1 MGRTLA
7 LPGTER
13 RLQAFEITGKM
24 AKSRANPEPAR
35 NSRVRE
41 SSSGLPRPWSE
52 FLGVVLLAI
61 GVLML
66 GGLFSYQFGAG
77 TLMGPVGRLVASALY
92 AALGMGSYL
101 LVLGVLGLGV
111 KALLGDAMELRAGEG
126 VGFTLATVMGC
137 VLLHVMFPGY
147 RIHGYTAGGL
157 AGELLG
163 EIGLGLFDRAGTYLV
178 AGALLCVGLFA
189 STPLS
194 TAHVVAGARWV
205 GRSVVAIGQYL
216 WGGLTGLADAL
227 RGRPV
232 EEEVGEDEEAEEDE
246 EEEVEEEEE
255 EEDEEEAEE
264 APKPKRRRR
273 KPKAAAPAEEDE
285 EEEPALAP
293 AQVADA
299 PRKNRKLPRRPEDM
313 PEIVLAAPARSE
325 AEAKPAGGK
334 KKTEAVPVVEIE
346 EPAAAPK
353 RRRKPKAEP
362 EPSEDVE
369 ETSEQVAE
377 DMSEEPE
384 ELAAPPP
391 ARKAAKKAPPR
402 PQELAAQAAA
412 EIVDED
418 LPFEPTPAPAAVK
431 GPTIVPPAPAPTR
444 APEQLSL
451 APAPKPVEKVPA
463 IPGIVRLTSGA
474 YNLPPSKLFEAAE
487 APAVEVDKNFVLEQA
502 DRIEHAL
509 AQFKVN
515 GKVTKIHPG
524 PVITR
529 YEFKPD
535 PGVKLSRIESLEN
548 DLAMALEAIAIRILA
563 PIPGK
568 ATVGFEVPNKH
579 REMVSIKE
587 ILESES
593 FDAARGGKLPMVLGK
608 NITGKPVAIDLAKA
622 PHLLVAGATGSG
634 KSVGVNAMICSL
646 LYACTPEDV
655 RMIMI
660 DPKMLELSIYKD
672 IPHLLLPVITDAEQA
687 NLALRWAVDEMER
700 RYAVLSDAQVRDIGG
715 YNKKLPQ
722 LISEWEAEKRALEE
736 AAADAAAAVREDG
749 DEEAMPGEL
758 LGGMTFDE
766 DGPVESFGGLPSGAK
781 VGDKPEKMPYIVVI
795 IDEFADLMMVASKE
809 VETSVARIAAK
820 ARACGIHLILATQR
834 PSVDVITGTIKNNF
848 PSRIAFQVTSDVDS
862 RTILDGKGA
871 KQLLGMGDMLHMDRG
886 GQPQR
891 VHGCYVSE
899 EEILK
904 VVAFIKKQARPVYNL
919 AIAAKRDEED
929 EDEGASDRR
938 ADPLYDKAVQIVAE
952 TRKVSTSMIQRRLN
966 IGYNRAAKIV
976 EMMEAEGVIG
986 PARGTAPREVY
997 VQAA

>member
-1 MGRTLA
+1 M
-7 LPGTER
+7 
-13 RLQAFEITGKM
+13 
-24 AKSRANPEPAR
+24 
-35 NSRVRE
+35 RE
-41 SSSGLPRPWSE
+41 SSSGLPRPWGE

-66 GGLFSYQFGAG
+66 GGLFSYQFGTG
-77 TLMGPVGRLVASALY
+77 TLMGPVGRLVAGALY
-92 AALGMGSYL
+92 ASLGMGSYL

-111 KALLGDAMELRAGEG
+111 KALLGDAMELRSGEG
-126 VGFTLATVMGC
+126 LGFSLATVAGC
-137 VLLHVMFPGY
+137 VLLHVMFPAY
-147 RIHGYTAGGL
+147 RIYGFTAGGL
-157 AGELLG
+157 AGEVLG
-163 EIGLGLFDRAGTYLV
+163 EIGLGMFDQAGTYLI

-194 TAHVVAGARWV
+194 TAHLVAAVRMLAHGFI
-205 GRSVVAIGQYL
+205 AIGQYL
-216 WGGLTGLADAL
+216 WGGLVGIGESL
-227 RGRPV
+227 RGRADTV
-232 EEEVGEDEEAEEDE
+232 EDEEEEAEDEEEEAEEDEVEEEEAEEEEEE
-246 EEEVEEEEE
+246 EEEVEEE
-255 EEDEEEAEE
+255 
-264 APKPKRRRR
+264 PKPKRRR
-273 KPKAAAPAEEDE
+273 KPKTKAAEQEVEAPA
-285 EEEPALAP
+285 PALPP
-293 AQVADA
+293 AAVAEA
-299 PRKNRKLPRRPEDM
+299 PRRNRKVARRPEDM
-313 PEIVLAAPARSE
+313 PEIVLTAARPE
-325 AEAKPAGGK
+325 AEASKA
-334 KKTEAVPVVEIE
+334 
-346 EPAAAPK
+346 EPAKAEPDLAEDVAPK
-353 RRRKPKAEP
+353 RRRKPAKVEP
-362 EPSEDVE
+362 EVSTDIDEAPGHVVEDR
-369 ETSEQVAE
+369 
-377 DMSEEPE
+377 SEEPD
-384 ELAAPPP
+384 ELPAP
-391 ARKAAKKAPPR
+391 AKAKAGKKAPPR
-402 PQELAAQAAA
+402 PQELAATVEVTTELDDEESAPPPIAARTPVVPA
-412 EIVDED
+412 SAPARVPEQ
-418 LPFEPTPAPAAVK
+418 LPLAPAAAAV
-431 GPTIVPPAPAPTR
+431 
-444 APEQLSL
+444 
-451 APAPKPVEKVPA
+451 KPVERVPS
-463 IPGIVRLTSGA
+463 IPGIVRLTSGP
-474 YNLPPSKLFEAAE
+474 YNLPPSKLFETADT
-487 APAVEVDKNFVLEQA
+487 PVVEVDKNFVLEQA
-502 DRIEHAL
+502 ERIEHAL

-568 ATVGFEVPNKH
+568 ATVGFEVPNAT
-579 REMVSIKE
+579 RETVSIKE
-587 ILESES
+587 ILESEA
-593 FDAARGGKLPMVLGK
+593 FEAARGGKLPMVLGK

-646 LYACTPEDV
+646 LFACTPEDV

-687 NLALRWAVDEMER
+687 SMALRWAVDEMER
-700 RYAVLSDAQVRDIGG
+700 RYAVLSDAQVRDIAG

-722 LISEWEAEKRALEE
+722 LLDEWEAEKRALEE
-736 AAADAAAAVREDG
+736 AAADASAAARE
-749 DEEAMPGEL
+749 EGEDAIPAEF
-758 LGGMTFDE
+758 LGGVGFDE
-766 DGPVESFGGLPSGAK
+766 DGPMEAMGGLPSGAK

-848 PSRIAFQVTSDVDS
+848 PSRIAFQVTSDIDS

-899 EEILK
+899 DEILK
-904 VVAFIKKQARPVYNL
+904 VVAFIRKQARPTYNL
-919 AIAAKRDEED
+919 AITAKRDEE
-929 EDEGASDRR
+929 EEEAPSDRR

-986 PARGTAPREVY
+986 PARGTAPREVF

>member
-1 MGRTLA
+1 M
-7 LPGTER
+7 
-13 RLQAFEITGKM
+13 
-24 AKSRANPEPAR
+24 
-35 NSRVRE
+35 RE
-41 SSSGLPRPWSE
+41 SSSGLPRPWGE

-66 GGLFSYQFGAG
+66 GGLFSYQFGTG
-77 TLMGPVGRLVASALY
+77 TLMGPVGRLVAGALY
-92 AALGMGSYL
+92 ASLGMGSYL

-111 KALLGDAMELRAGEG
+111 KALLGDAMELRSGEG
-126 VGFTLATVMGC
+126 LGFSLATVAGC
-137 VLLHVMFPGY
+137 VLLHVMFPSY
-147 RIHGYTAGGL
+147 RIYGFTAGGL
-157 AGELLG
+157 AGEVLG
-163 EIGLGLFDRAGTYLV
+163 EIGLGMFDRAGTYLI

-194 TAHVVAGARWV
+194 TTHLVAAARMV
-205 GRSVVAIGQYL
+205 ARGFIAIGQYF
-216 WGGLTGLADAL
+216 WGGLVGIGESL
-227 RGRPV
+227 RGRAETV
-232 EEEVGEDEEAEEDE
+232 EDDEEEEEVDEEEEAEEDE
-246 EEEVEEEEE
+246 ADEEEAEEEEE
-255 EEDEEEAEE
+255 EEEEE

-273 KPKAAAPAEEDE
+273 KPKTEAAEEVEAPA
-285 EEEPALAP
+285 PALPP
-293 AQVADA
+293 AAVADA
-299 PRKNRKLPRRPEDM
+299 PRKNRKVVRRPEDM
-313 PEIVLAAPARSE
+313 PEIVLMAARPE
-325 AEAKPAGGK
+325 AEASKP
-334 KKTEAVPVVEIE
+334 
-346 EPAAAPK
+346 EPARVEPAPADDTAPK
-353 RRRKPKAEP
+353 RRRKPAKVDPEVSTDLDETPGHAPEDRNEEP
-362 EPSEDVE
+362 A
-369 ETSEQVAE
+369 ETS
-377 DMSEEPE
+377 
-384 ELAAPPP
+384 AAS
-391 ARKAAKKAPPR
+391 KAKAGKKAPPR
-402 PQELAAQAAA
+402 PQELAAAV
-412 EIVDED
+412 EVTTELDEEESA
-418 LPFEPTPAPAAVK
+418 PPPVVAPRTVIAPAPA
-431 GPTIVPPAPAPTR
+431 R
-444 APEQLSL
+444 APEQLPL
-451 APAPKPVEKVPA
+451 APAAGAAVKPVERVPS
-463 IPGIVRLTSGA
+463 IPGIVRLTSGPF
-474 YNLPPSKLFEAAE
+474 NLPPSKLFEAADT
-487 APAVEVDKNFVLEQA
+487 PAVEVDKNFVLEQA
-502 DRIEHAL
+502 ERIEHAL

-568 ATVGFEVPNKH
+568 ATVGFEVPNAT
-579 REMVSIKE
+579 RETVSIKE
-587 ILESES
+587 ILESEA
-593 FDAARGGKLPMVLGK
+593 FEAARGGKLPMVLGK

-646 LYACTPEDV
+646 LFACTPEEV

-687 NLALRWAVDEMER
+687 SMALRWAVDEMER
-700 RYAVLSDAQVRDIGG
+700 RYAVLSDAQVRDIAG

-722 LISEWEAEKRALEE
+722 LLDEWEAEKRALEE
-736 AAADAAAAVREDG
+736 AAADASAAARE
-749 DEEAMPGEL
+749 EGEDAIPAEF
-758 LGGMTFDE
+758 LGGVGFDE
-766 DGPVESFGGLPSGAK
+766 DGPLDAMGGLPTAAK

-899 EEILK
+899 DEILK
-904 VVAFIKKQARPVYNL
+904 VVAFIRKQARPMYNL
-919 AIAAKRDEED
+919 AITAKRDEE
-929 EDEGASDRR
+929 EEEAPSERR

-986 PARGTAPREVY
+986 PARGTAPREVF

>member
-1 MGRTLA
+1 
-7 LPGTER
+7 
-13 RLQAFEITGKM
+13 
-24 AKSRANPEPAR
+24 
-35 NSRVRE
+35 VRE
-41 SSSGLPRPWSE
+41 SSSGLPRPWGE

-66 GGLFSYQFGAG
+66 GGLFSYQFGTG
-77 TLMGPVGRLVASALY
+77 TLMGPVGRLVAGALY
-92 AALGMGSYL
+92 ASLGMGSYL

-111 KALLGDAMELRAGEG
+111 KALQGDAMELRSGEG
-126 VGFTLATVMGC
+126 LGFSLATVAGC
-137 VLLHVMFPGY
+137 VLLHVMFPAY
-147 RIHGYTAGGL
+147 RIYGFTAGGL
-157 AGELLG
+157 AGEVLG
-163 EIGLGLFDRAGTYLV
+163 EIGLGMFDRAGTYLI

-194 TAHVVAGARWV
+194 TNHLIAAVRMV
-205 GRSVVAIGQYL
+205 GRGFIAIGQYL
-216 WGGLTGLADAL
+216 WGGLVGIGESL
-227 RGRPV
+227 RGRAEEV
-232 EEEVGEDEEAEEDE
+232 EDEEEEEEVDEEEEAEEEEAEEEEEE
-246 EEEVEEEEE
+246 EEEVEEE
-255 EEDEEEAEE
+255 
-264 APKPKRRRR
+264 PKPKRRRR
-273 KPKAAAPAEEDE
+273 NNKAKAAPTEVEEDE
-285 EEEPALAP
+285 AP
-293 AQVADA
+293 APVVPAAAVADA
-299 PRKNRKLPRRPEDM
+299 PRKNRKVARRPEDM
-313 PEIVLAAPARSE
+313 PEIVLTAGRPE
-325 AEAKPAGGK
+325 AEASKAEKPKADK
-334 KKTEAVPVVEIE
+334 SEIE
-346 EPAAAPK
+346 RVEPAEDVAPK
-353 RRRKPKAEP
+353 RRRKPAKVEP
-362 EPSEDVE
+362 EVSTDLE
-369 ETSEQVAE
+369 ESSGHVAE
-377 DMSEEPE
+377 DRAEETAFEVPAPVKVAP
-384 ELAAPPP
+384 AA
-391 ARKAAKKAPPR
+391 KAGKKAPPR
-402 PQELAAQAAA
+402 PQELAATVEVTTELDEEESAPPPA
-412 EIVDED
+412 IVAR
-418 LPFEPTPAPAAVK
+418 APIA
-431 GPTIVPPAPAPTR
+431 PAPAPAPVR
-444 APEQLSL
+444 PPEQLPLS
-451 APAPKPVEKVPA
+451 PAAAAAVKPVERVPA
-463 IPGIVRLTSGA
+463 IPGIVRLTSGP
-474 YNLPPSKLFEAAE
+474 YNLPPSKLFEAADT
-487 APAVEVDKNFVLEQA
+487 PAVEVDKNFVLEQA
-502 DRIEHAL
+502 ERIEHAL

-568 ATVGFEVPNKH
+568 ATVGFEVPNAT
-579 REMVSIKE
+579 RETVSIKE
-587 ILESES
+587 ILESEA
-593 FDAARGGKLPMVLGK
+593 FEAARGGKLPMVLGK

-646 LYACTPEDV
+646 LFACTPEDV

-687 NLALRWAVDEMER
+687 SMALRWAVDEMER
-700 RYAVLSDAQVRDIGG
+700 RYAVLSDAQVRDIAG

-722 LISEWEAEKRALEE
+722 LLDEWEAEKRALEE
-736 AAADAAAAVREDG
+736 AAADASAAARE
-749 DEEAMPGEL
+749 EGEDAIPAEF
-758 LGGMTFDE
+758 LGGVGFDE
-766 DGPVESFGGLPSGAK
+766 DGPVDAIGGLPSGAK

-848 PSRIAFQVTSDVDS
+848 PSRIAFQVTSDIDS

-899 EEILK
+899 DEILK
-904 VVAFIKKQARPVYNL
+904 VVAFIRKQARPTYNL
-919 AIAAKRDEED
+919 AITAKRDEE
-929 EDEGASDRR
+929 EEEAPSDRR

-986 PARGTAPREVY
+986 PARGTAPREVF